1 MSTQKLKWCVSV
13 TQVLTGKT
21 SIGNWLIIGVF
32 ASLDIG
38 LFFNMIMGRKCE
50 EANRVKTFI
59 ADSKLHFHSYA
70 DSCLLYHQSQYSV
83 SHRFNPAKVRPCCW
97 AGQVRW
103 CRRLLLV
110 DNQTSDITI
119 THHHQQRRSLR
130 CCRWNSVTTQFF
142 HSVDGGRI

>member
-13 TQVLTGKT
+13 SVTQVLTGKT
-21 SIGNWLIIGVF
+21 GIGNWLIIGMVYF
-32 ASLDIG
+32 ELWILDY
-38 LFFNMIMGRKCE
+38 FFVIMGRKYE
-50 EANRVKTFI
+50 EANRVKTI

-110 DNQTSDITI
+110 DDQTSDITI

-130 CCRWNSVTTQFF
+130 CCRWNSVTT
-142 HSVDGGRI
+142 